1 MAETTIALMNRLA
14 QAGYA
19 INSEASVDE
28 LTLVQTALARH
39 DFNEQHEAATKLSAS
54 PLPARFSISLM

>member
-39 DFNEQHEAATKLSAS
+39 DFNE
-54 PLPARFSISLM
+54 